1 MKVIQAVHASEKG
14 VRVMGIQPPMHGD
27 VTRSERQ
34 EI

>member
-14 VRVMGIQPPMHGD
+14 VRVWASNRRCMD